1 MLSRIG
7 LTIDTIA
14 AAGAGYKIPTT
25 LFVFLRVP
33 LTHIGRW
40 FAFTTKIPW
49 DYICS
54 LTNTSKHGFQRW
66 YNQITMWCQRL
77 TLEKYIS
84 YGMKWFFSPPFLSVS
99 LFAFNLTRRQ
109 NYTYTVGLYTRPE
122 IKVDRMLNFALMRS
136 AFCRGFVLSKT
147 WWNTQGANVCSL

>member
-40 FAFTTKIPW
+40 FAFTTKIPR

-84 YGMKWFFSPPFLSVS
+84 YGMIFFAPFFVCVS

-109 NYTYTVGLYTRPE
+109 NYTYTVGLYTTPE
-122 IKVDRMLNFALMRS
+122 IKS
-136 AFCRGFVLSKT
+136 
-147 WWNTQGANVCSL
+147 